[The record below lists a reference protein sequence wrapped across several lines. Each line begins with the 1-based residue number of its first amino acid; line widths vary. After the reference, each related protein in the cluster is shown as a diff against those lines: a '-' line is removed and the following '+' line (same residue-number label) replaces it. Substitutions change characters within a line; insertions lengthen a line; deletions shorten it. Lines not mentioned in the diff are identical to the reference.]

1 LVADTVD
8 IVDPKFDKYFSIEY
22 TLSILIGMDSFFYF
36 IEDSLS
42 NALVL
47 KQIRY
52 QYTDPKPS
60 LQQKELELQRI
71 LMTENLLQLPY
82 AQVNICYSTSNFTLI
97 PDEIYSKH
105 QNEAYLRQVTRVND
119 TQAVAVYY
127 LKMLNL
133 HIVYSVDKVVVDI
146 VKSYFP
152 GGSHMHIVAPLIMQ
166 SHEQCRKK
174 DGLQLCLHVGN
185 GIMGLILFDGG
196 HMKLVNTFPYKSDL
210 DFMYYTL
217 MVYDQFNLDPKEVP
231 VYITGR
237 SNKKTSTYDQMSKYV
252 RHIEVVRPPSYY
264 QYSTSFEHVDL
275 HFYSDLLSMKLC
287 V

>member
-1 LVADTVD
+1 MVADTVD

-36 IEDSLS
+36 VEDQLS

-52 QYTDPKPS
+52 QYTILDPT

-71 LMTENLLQLPY
+71 LMTEKLLQLPY
-82 AQVNICYSTSNFTLI
+82 SKVNICYSTSNFTLI
-97 PDEIYSKH
+97 PEEIYSKH
-105 QNEAYLRQVTRVND
+105 HNDAYLRQVTRVND
-119 TQAVAVYY
+119 SQTVAAF
-127 LKMLNL
+127 KLNALDL
-133 HIVYSVDKVVVDI
+133 HVVYSVDTVVVDI

-152 GGSHMHIVAPLIMQ
+152 GARHMHIVAPLIMQ
-166 SHEQCRKK
+166 SYEQCKKK
-174 DGLQLCLHVGN
+174 DGQQLCLHVGN
-185 GIMGLILFDGG
+185 GIMGLILFDKIKL
-196 HMKLVNTFPYKSDL
+196 KLVNTFPFKSDL

-231 VYITGR
+231 VYVTGR

-252 RHIEVVRPPSYY
+252 RHIDFIHPPSYY
-264 QYSTSFEHVDL
+264 LYSTSFEHVDL
-275 HFYSDLLSMKLC
+275 HFYSDLLSMRLC